1 LKAIQNFFIKY
12 RHAWVFLYGLI
23 YLPWFGWL
31 EKHVTS
37 DFHVIHMAIDD
48 SIPFIE
54 YFVIPYFLWFA
65 YIAVSITYFFFQ
77 DKKDFYKLCI
87 FLFTG
92 MTIFLIVS
100 TIYPNGHHLRPEQF
114 YHENIFTKMTAWL
127 YKADTP
133 TNLFPSIHVYNSLGV
148 HFAITKSESL
158 RNKKRIKALSFILCT
173 SIILSTMFL
182 KQHSFFDV
190 ITAFAMA
197 AVLYGLIYVKTTRE
211 QKSFKKQLR
220 RI

>member
-1 LKAIQNFFIKY
+1 
-12 RHAWVFLYGLI
+12 
-23 YLPWFGWL
+23 
-31 EKHVTS
+31 
-37 DFHVIHMAIDD
+37 
-48 SIPFIE
+48 
-54 YFVIPYFLWFA
+54 
-65 YIAVSITYFFFQ
+65 
-77 DKKDFYKLCI
+77 
-87 FLFTG
+87 
-92 MTIFLIVS
+92 
-100 TIYPNGHHLRPEQF
+100 
-114 YHENIFTKMTAWL
+114 L